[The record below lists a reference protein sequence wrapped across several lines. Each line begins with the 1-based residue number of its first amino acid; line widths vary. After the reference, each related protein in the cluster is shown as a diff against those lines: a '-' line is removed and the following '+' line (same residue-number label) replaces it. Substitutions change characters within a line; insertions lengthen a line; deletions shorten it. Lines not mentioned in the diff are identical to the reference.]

1 METKERIRFRI
12 GFSRME
18 KKYEWKD
25 HMIFMGLLLAL
36 AFWVNR
42 GIEIKGLYMDDL
54 YFWSCYGEQGF
65 LEYVFPMGSTRFR
78 FLYYLA
84 AWLEMAVVR
93 NQVSWFVPVN
103 ILLNAGVAW
112 TLYHMGRRLSMAKW
126 IGFLCGVMYLVSRM
140 AYYQIGQVLG
150 LMETMALWMALGI
163 LWYLYCF
170 LNSTVSDSRAGKN
183 TGTGKNAGAGKN
195 TGTGNGAGRENVLI
209 IKACLLYFG
218 VCFVHERYMALF
230 PLLLLVLLMKKS
242 RSLIQWLF
250 SIGAFALVQ
259 LIRAFTIGS
268 VLPAGTGGTQVAD
281 TFSFREAIG
290 YALSQ
295 AAYVFGINA
304 GPEHLNGCP
313 WSDTPLL
320 YQGLILAADGILF
333 IMVAA
338 FLVKIVRTKE
348 KGSLIRNGV
357 LFLVFIALCIGSS
370 SVTIRV
376 ELRWVYVSLAAALL
390 FLAYIYGVLTE
401 GVKPELYLKR
411 MWPWGI
417 LFTVYVALMLPAELF
432 YRGNYSRIYFW
443 PDQMRYNSL
452 AEETYG
458 RYGDEI
464 FGKTIYILGNSYEM
478 SDFTARTFFKVY
490 DRERKAEGTEVV
502 FIESIRDI
510 GLVDDRMLVLREDPD
525 HQGFQDITEFVRELK
540 LQVDYGYY
548 EDGWMD
554 ETAQLTVMAGE
565 EGIIDLEIMYPGTM
579 VGGELVRI
587 TTEDGETQ
595 VLPLMSSVIE
605 GQVEAEPWQMVQL
618 TFEYNFYMQ
627 NAQEQRGEDRLAAI
641 VHITTP

>member
-36 AFWVNR
+36 AFWVNQ

-126 IGFLCGVMYLVSRM
+126 IGFLCGAMYLVSRM

-170 LNSTVSDSRAGKN
+170 LNSAASDSRGGK
-183 TGTGKNAGAGKN
+183 GKNA
-195 TGTGNGAGRENVLI
+195 LI

-242 RSLIQWLF
+242 RSLIQWLS

-281 TFSFREAIG
+281 TFSLHEAIG

-295 AAYVFGINA
+295 AAYVFGMNA

-333 IMVAA
+333 MMVAA
-338 FLVKIVRTKE
+338 FLVKIIKTKE
-348 KGSLIRNGV
+348 KGPLIRNGV

-417 LFTVYVALMLPAELF
+417 LFTAYVALMLPAELF
-432 YRGNYSRIYFW
+432 YRGNYSKIYFW

-490 DRERKAEGTEVV
+490 DRERKAEGTKVV

-554 ETAQLTVMAGE
+554 ERAQLTVMAGE